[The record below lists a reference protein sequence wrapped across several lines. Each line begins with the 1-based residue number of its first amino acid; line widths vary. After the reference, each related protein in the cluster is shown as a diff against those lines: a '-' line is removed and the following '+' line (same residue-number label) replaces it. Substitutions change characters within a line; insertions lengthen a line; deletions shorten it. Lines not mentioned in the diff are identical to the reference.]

1 MNIFNKISTYNIL
14 SILNT
19 IFLNL
24 LILIMLEKTLLVGF
38 KKLLF
43 VMSILKVM
51 ILLIFNQRILVVKS
65 LDISKSLVIHGT
77 INLILGIRDMVGIRF
92 LLRVSNYFETE
103 VLFQPMN

>member
-43 VMSILKVM
+43 VMPILKVM
-51 ILLIFNQRILVVKS
+51 ILLIFDQRILVVKS
-65 LDISKSLVIHGT
+65 LGISKSLVIHGN

-103 VLFQPMN
+103 VLFEPRN